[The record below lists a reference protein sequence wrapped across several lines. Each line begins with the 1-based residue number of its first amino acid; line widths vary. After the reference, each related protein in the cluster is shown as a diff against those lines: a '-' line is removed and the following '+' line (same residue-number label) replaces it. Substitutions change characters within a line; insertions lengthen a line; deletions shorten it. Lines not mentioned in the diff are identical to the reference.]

1 MARSFAAVYTR
12 IWADPTW
19 RALDVNSQHLY
30 LLLLSQD
37 NLNLAGV
44 IPLQLRRWSKCVA
57 GWDTAAVDEALER
70 LQGQSFVVVD
80 EDTEE
85 VLIRTLIRND
95 GAYKA
100 PGSLK
105 AILTLAAAAQSPVIR
120 AVLAAEL
127 GKLDRLEG
135 KTADAGT
142 AAITAT
148 RAVLAPST
156 DPTPDGTPDGIGDG
170 TPDGFL
176 ATHPRWDVSSTTQ
189 PTPDPTPDGTGSG
202 SGSGSVPSFSL
213 VGILG
218 GKGAPPPPGEPPLC
232 AKHDGM
238 DRDEIPGCRACKRLR
253 ENWEITRAEAAKPP
267 PLPPLCGD
275 CDNRWI
281 QPVDDG
287 PAKHCPRCHPAEV
300 RSA

>member
-19 RALDVNSQHLY
+19 RALDVDSQHLY

-57 GWDTAAVDEALER
+57 GWDVAAVDEALER
-70 LQGQSFVVVD
+70 LQTQSFVVVD

-105 AILTLAAAAQSPVIR
+105 AILTLAGAAQSAAIR
-120 AVLAAEL
+120 ATLAVEL

-135 KTADAGT
+135 KTAEAGT
-142 AAITAT
+142 AALAAT
-148 RAVLAPST
+148 RTALSPSS

-170 TPDGFL
+170 TPDGFI

-189 PTPDPTPDGTGSG
+189 PTPDPIPDGTGSG
-202 SGSGSVPSFSL
+202 SGSVPLLSL
-213 VGILG
+213 VENQG
-218 GKGAPPPPGEPPLC
+218 GKGGPPHPGEPPLC
-232 AKHDGM
+232 AKHEGM
-238 DRDEIPGCRACKRLR
+238 ERNEIPGCRACKRLR
-253 ENWEITRAEAAKPP
+253 ENWEVANRLAREQAAKPKP
-267 PLPPLCGD
+267 TCPEHPGQVDGYCGP
-275 CDNRWI
+275 C
-281 QPVDDG
+281 
-287 PAKHCPRCHPAEV
+287 
-300 RSA
+300 RSERLAARQ